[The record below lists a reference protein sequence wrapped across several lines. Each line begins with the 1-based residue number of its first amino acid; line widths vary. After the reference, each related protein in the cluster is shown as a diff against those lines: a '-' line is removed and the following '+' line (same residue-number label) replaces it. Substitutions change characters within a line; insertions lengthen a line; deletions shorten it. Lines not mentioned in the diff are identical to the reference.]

1 MFGFGSKDVSA
12 WSMSESTVTKVPPLG
27 EEEIPHETDVD
38 ARKFRTQDT
47 NLGVTQ
53 ALFDP

>member
-1 MFGFGSKDVSA
+1 MIDERINSDQS
-12 WSMSESTVTKVPPLG
+12 PPLG

-53 ALFDP
+53 ALFDL